1 MEKKCSRYEELFVMS
16 DETALLEHIK
26 ECEICRAEHERM
38 LQVSNLISEVK
49 PLYRKNNK
57 KLVLRRSV
65 GVMAMAASFL
75 MIFLA
80 FFAIQITTPE
90 SFVNETIASISGSDY
105 TYEQMGLPVDE
116 FGLIMVDYD
125 Y

>member
-1 MEKKCSRYEELFVMS
+1 MS

-57 KLVLRRSV
+57 KPVLRRSV
-65 GVMAMAASFL
+65 GVMAMVASFL